1 MIKKRHGKS
10 YMAFRIM
17 QNYGGNKKISGIQGC
32 LRGGGGNDDLG
43 EHSGFFE
50 Q

>member
-1 MIKKRHGKS
+1 
-10 YMAFRIM
+10 MAFRIM

-32 LRGGGGNDDLG
+32 LRGGNDELG
-43 EHSGFFE
+43 EHRRFFE